1 MVVETPQDNLDLGD
15 ATLQTG
21 IIEGAELS
29 VSSLV
34 VGDKSVYL
42 GDLGVTGNSIMSS
55 NLTVSGN
62 VTVSSN
68 LEVGT
73 SKLVVS
79 SNVGIGTSV
88 AQHKLHVNGDMYA
101 HGVVVQSVI
110 ENVHD
115 IVTYP
120 ATLDNHLEVFD
131 ITIKPK
137 SINSKILLHW
147 NVCAE
152 IIHDRVYRIYRD
164 NELIGYNNTVGVNH
178 WNGIAAGLYDLNFDN
193 TMANMNIKW
202 VDEPKTTNFITYK
215 LYTHDA
221 NNSSFQAV
229 YVNRTEDGG
238 GGDDGND
245 GLANIEIGVSYKS
258 ALELAQ

>member
-1 MVVETPQDNLDLGD
+1 MVVETPQDNLELGD

-42 GDLGVTGNSIMSS
+42 GDLGVTGNSVMSS

-101 HGVVVQSVI
+101 HGVVVQSVV

-120 ATLDNHLEVFD
+120 SALDKHLDVFD

-137 SINSKILLHW
+137 SVNSKILLHW
-147 NVCAE
+147 NVCGE
-152 IIHDRVYRIYRD
+152 IHWDEVYRIYRD
-164 NELIGYNNTVGVNH
+164 SELIGYNNTVGVNH
-178 WNGIAAGLYDLNFDN
+178 WNGIATHPYDLNFDD
-193 TMANMNIKW
+193 TMANTNIKW

-215 LYTHDA
+215 LYLHDA
-221 NNSSFQAV
+221 YGSGFQPS
-229 YVNRTEDGG
+229 YVNRTELG
-238 GGDDGND
+238 GND
-245 GLANIEIGVSYKS
+245 GVDNQEIGVSYKS